1 MNILKKLISLI
12 SAFVLMISMGI
23 LIANNIVESKLLNEE
38 YIYSKLTESE
48 FYEQMSREVR
58 SAFEEYIYQ
67 SGLPVEILDGLFTD
81 AMIKRDVNSLVECV
95 YEGSKI
101 TVSDSK
107 VRENLNTKIS
117 EYLSRKGVEIT
128 PEEKANIERFK
139 NLIVNQYKKT
149 INISSNGYLKVHDLV
164 SQVQLLSNE
173 VGIMPWLL
181 GIICLFLII
190 RLNSNNLLRA
200 MNYIFTS
207 VLALGLTLKGGV
219 MLILANI
226 DIDNLVVMTISITNF
241 VINIAKETLL
251 GISNTGTFCIF
262 CGIVGIIA
270 SIALKG
276 TAEEEV
282 EAKEIERKPVR
293 RKLKKR

>member
-1 MNILKKLISLI
+1 MNILKRLICLI
-12 SAFVLMISMGI
+12 SAFVFMISLGI
-23 LIANNIVESKLLNEE
+23 LIANNIVESKLLNED
-38 YIYSKLTESE
+38 YIYSKLSESE

-95 YEGSKI
+95 YNGSKI

-107 VRENLNTKIS
+107 VRENLNVKID
-117 EYLSRKGVEIT
+117 EYISAKEITVT

-149 INISSNGYLKVHDLV
+149 INISSNGYLKVHNLV
-164 SQVQLLSNE
+164 TQVQLLSDE

-190 RLNSNNLLRA
+190 RLNINNLLRA
-200 MNYIFTS
+200 MNYIS
-207 VLALGLTLKGGV
+207 ISILSLGLTLKGGL
-219 MLILANI
+219 MIILANI
-226 DIDNLVVMTISITNF
+226 DIDNLVVMTMSITNF
-241 VINIAKETLL
+241 VINIAKETIL

-276 TAEEEV
+276 NAEEEI
-282 EAKEIERKPVR
+282 EAKEVERKPVR
-293 RKLKKR
+293 RKLKK